1 MVLHAARPTPHPRTG
16 IYLFRKVV
24 PERLRPL
31 IGKREVK
38 ISLGTRDATAARRRH
53 VEIAAQVDADWSER
67 ERAYALGELEPL
79 RLTQQQVVALSGRL
93 YQDLMD
99 RFGADPGERS
109 FWATKLQRIQ
119 CALPPDSR
127 TLSAGIAWHPVGP
140 SAMLMV
146 GGQIAQLLDA
156 QRLEVD
162 WESRNRLH
170 AAGALAVAQ
179 AYRELAKR
187 AGGDFSPD
195 PEAGRFSAQPGSP
208 AKTTPFSLT
217 PWRAVHEAYC
227 AEMKPAPATVKRQL
241 GVLATFF
248 DFLGHDNMARVSRAD
263 CERWI
268 EHRLGLVS
276 PRTVRDADLAHPK
289 TLFIWAK
296 RKKRVQHQPFEDIKV
311 VVPDAPQLRDR
322 EFDQE
327 EAEAILLAS
336 LAPPSARMTV
346 DGAGSRRWV
355 PWICC
360 HTGARVNEVTQAR
373 AEDVMQRKSQDGT
386 LVWCIKLT
394 PEAGTVKNAKARW
407 VALHPHLIEQ
417 GFLSYVASRQGM
429 HLFYDPAR
437 RRDGSAANPQYK
449 KVGERLAHWV
459 RHEVGIKDTGV
470 DPNHGWRHLFRS
482 NLLAADV
489 QEQVINRIDGH
500 AGKTVGQ
507 SYGTAWPQVML
518 AAVSRIPAYRLG
530 GRV

>member
-1 MVLHAARPTPHPRTG
+1 VHPRTG
-16 IYLFRKVV
+16 IYQFRRAV
-24 PERLRPL
+24 PQRLRPL

-38 ISLGTRDATAARRRH
+38 ISLGTRDAAVARRLH
-53 VEIAAQVDADWSER
+53 AEIAAQVDADWFER
-67 ERAYALGELEPL
+67 ERSYAMGEAAPL
-79 RLTQQQVVALSGRL
+79 RLTQEQVVALSGRL
-93 YQDLMD
+93 YRQVMD
-99 RFGADPGERS
+99 QHGKDPGEEVYWLRR
-109 FWATKLQRIQ
+109 LQRIQ
-119 CALPPDSR
+119 CALPPARR
-127 TLSAGIAWHPVGP
+127 TLPAGITWYPIGP

-146 GGQIAQLLDA
+146 GGQVAQLLA
-156 QRLEVD
+156 AEGLEVD

-170 AAGALAVAQ
+170 AAGALALAQ

-195 PEAGRFSAQPGSP
+195 PDAHRFS
-208 AKTTPFSLT
+208 TETPPPQLGGQKSV
-217 PWRAVHEAYC
+217 PWRVVHEAYC
-227 AEMKPAPATVKRQL
+227 AEMKPSPATVKRQL
-241 GVLATFF
+241 GVLQAFF
-248 DFLGHDNMARVSRAD
+248 SFLGHENMAKVTKGD
-263 CERWI
+263 CDRWI

-276 PRTVRDADLAHPK
+276 ARTVRDADMAHPK

-296 RKKRVQHQPFEDIKV
+296 RKKRVDHQPFEDSKV
-311 VVPDAPQLRDR
+311 VVPNAPQLRDR

-327 EAEAILLAS
+327 EAEAILTAS
-336 LAPPSARMTV
+336 LVPPSSRMTV
-346 DGAGSRRWV
+346 DGAASRRWV

-360 HTGARVNEVTQAR
+360 YTGARVNEVTQAR
-373 AEDVMQRKSQDGT
+373 AEDIAQRKSQDGS
-386 LVWCIKLT
+386 LVWCIRLT
-394 PEAGTVKNAKARW
+394 PEAGTVKNATARW

-417 GFLSYVASRQGM
+417 GFLHYVASRQGM

-437 RRDGSAANPQYK
+437 RRDGTAANPQYK

-459 RHEVGIKDTGV
+459 RHDVGITDTGV

-518 AAVSRIPAYRLG
+518 TAISRIPPYRLG